1 MTRLILAI
9 PALAAAVAVA
19 WFLTAGLVYGI
30 TQAPG
35 LAAIGVVAVAA
46 ARRGVGEPILIQRKA
61 HQ

>member
-9 PALAAAVAVA
+9 PALALAVGLA
-19 WFLTAGLVYGI
+19 WFAAAGVVYGI

-46 ARRGVGEPILIQRKA
+46 ARRGVGQPILISRKA

>member
-1 MTRLILAI
+1 VIRLVLAI
-9 PALAAAVAVA
+9 PALAIALGLA
-19 WFLTAGLVYGI
+19 WFAAAGVVYGI

-46 ARRGVGEPILIQRKA
+46 ARRGVDQPILISRKA

>member
-1 MTRLILAI
+1 
-9 PALAAAVAVA
+9 
-19 WFLTAGLVYGI
+19 VYGI

-46 ARRGVGEPILIQRKA
+46 ARRGVGQPILISRKA